1 MSARALSAADC
12 GKLAKILGL
21 LGSDRPGE
29 RDAAALAAHRFV
41 QQRGI
46 AWRDVLNSPRVE
58 HKLPELGSWRG
69 TCRACLARPDLL
81 RRWERGF
88 LEDLPKFRRLSVKQ
102 RYVLR
107 EIADRVLERAG

>member
-1 MSARALSAADC
+1 M
-12 GKLAKILGL
+12 AKILGL

-46 AWRDVLNSPRVE
+46 AWVDVLNPPPVE
-58 HKLPELGSWRG
+58 HQLPELGTWRA
-69 TCRACLARPDLL
+69 TCRACLAHPDRLRP
-81 RRWERGF
+81 WEIGF

-102 RYVLR
+102 
-107 EIADRVLERAG
+107 